1 MAGILAA
8 GLVTVPPDSN
18 GSEPTD
24 ARAVRITSFAVPS
37 AARLGARHGDVI
49 VLGQTGRH
57 TPMTVVAVSGT
68 RQANA
73 RQGAEPAAGATVI
86 TTASATAVAAG
97 SAAFDPRP
105 VLAPLLNNSVVGP
118 IVLFGAIAF
127 VLFVYAPV
135 ARLVQ
140 TVYGLFAGVLGL
152 PPTLPLP
159 GTVVPLTEATARVAS
174 GSVVDPSPRDPS
186 PVTATLAESTD
197 AAPVNEAESRSR
209 SQRTRTKPSAEADE
223 TSTDTAGST
232 KDSPQTATAV
242 GEASTGPT
250 PAGVAEP
257 STKDSTPKSQR
268 QMAPRHQVRTSLRS
282 DEQSREPSHSGNGRD
297 RLAAA
302 DDGAS
307 PRKSSSTDSS
317 PSAPSS
323 SGGDSAGESSG
334 GS

>member
-1 MAGILAA
+1 MAGILAV
-8 GLVTVPPDSN
+8 GLMTVPPDSH
-18 GSEPTD
+18 GSDPTD
-24 ARAVRITSFAVPS
+24 ARAVRITSSVVPS
-37 AARLGARHGDVI
+37 AARLLARHGDVI
-49 VLGQTGRH
+49 VLGQAGRH
-57 TPMTVVAVSGT
+57 MPVTVVAVSAT

-73 RQGAEPAAGATVI
+73 GQGAEPAAGATVI

-135 ARLVQ
+135 AWLVQ
-140 TVYGLFAGVLGL
+140 TVYELFAGVVG
-152 PPTLPLP
+152 LPLP
-159 GTVVPLTEATARVAS
+159 ATVGAITEATARPAS

-197 AAPVNEAESRSR
+197 AAPANEAESRSR

-232 KDSPQTATAV
+232 KDSPQTATAA
-242 GEASTGPT
+242 GEASTGLT
-250 PAGVAEP
+250 PAGVVEP
-257 STKDSTPKSQR
+257 SKTDSTPKPQR
-268 QMAPRHQVRTSLRS
+268 QLAPRHQVRISLRS
-282 DEQSREPSHSGNGRD
+282 DGQSREPAFSGNGRD
-297 RLAAA
+297 RLAAGNH
-302 DDGAS
+302 GAS
-307 PRKSSSTDSS
+307 PVKSSSAESS

-334 GS
+334 ES

>member
-49 VLGQTGRH
+49 VLGQAGRH
-57 TPMTVVAVSGT
+57 TPVTVVAVSGT

-73 RQGAEPAAGATVI
+73 GQGAEPAAGATVI

-97 SAAFDPRP
+97 SAVFDPRP

-135 ARLVQ
+135 AWLVQ

-186 PVTATLAESTD
+186 PVAATLAESTD
-197 AAPVNEAESRSR
+197 AAPANEAESRSR
-209 SQRTRTKPSAEADE
+209 SQRTRTTPSAEADE

-232 KDSPQTATAV
+232 NDSPETATAA
-242 GEASTGPT
+242 GQASTGLA

-268 QMAPRHQVRTSLRS
+268 QMAPRHQVRVSPRS
-282 DEQSREPSHSGNGRD
+282 DEQSREPSHSGNGRN
-297 RLAAA
+297 RLAAN
-302 DDGAS
+302 DGAS
-307 PRKSSSTDSS
+307 PRKSPSTDSS
-317 PSAPSS
+317 PSSQSS
-323 SGGDSAGESSG
+323 PGGDSAGESSD